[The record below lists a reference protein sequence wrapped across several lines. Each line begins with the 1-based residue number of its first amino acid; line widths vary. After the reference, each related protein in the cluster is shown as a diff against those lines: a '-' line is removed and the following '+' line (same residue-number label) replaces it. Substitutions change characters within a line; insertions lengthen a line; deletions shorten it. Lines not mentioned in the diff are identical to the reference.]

1 MPPDEPV
8 GIRRRLPC
16 GAGSKETNR
25 EGAGS
30 FLNGIVP
37 SVTLLSA
44 SPSAAFAEAVRPP
57 NPAATTAPAPI
68 FKNFLLSIY
77 YRINAIH

>member
-1 MPPDEPV
+1 MFT
-8 GIRRRLPC
+8 L
-16 GAGSKETNR
+16 A
-25 EGAGS
+25 
-30 FLNGIVP
+30 
-37 SVTLLSA
+37 VTLLWGTSSWA
-44 SPSAAFAEAVRPP
+44 QKTYEIGTAEELAAFAEAVRPP